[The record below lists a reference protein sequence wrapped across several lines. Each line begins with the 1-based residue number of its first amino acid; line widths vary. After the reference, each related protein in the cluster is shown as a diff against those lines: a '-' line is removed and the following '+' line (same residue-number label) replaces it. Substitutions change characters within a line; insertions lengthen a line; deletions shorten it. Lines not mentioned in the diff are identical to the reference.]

1 MSLMIHIFL
10 IYATYKCRIWSI
22 YFEYM
27 PHIKSAYDPYISSI
41 CHIQIPYMIRILS
54 VYKTY
59 IIHTNFIYIPYI
71 SRTFLIYGSYMSYL
85 LHICSVYEMGHF
97 RIWNGPFS
105 YMAIYGHIWN
115 FLYDSYMFV
124 PYGPAA
130 ESLDTWF
137 GYSGVSRNFQRGRPN
152 FFHDQ
157 KNCMKIFC
165 EGGVIEENS

>member
-1 MSLMIHIFL
+1 MIHIFSV
-10 IYATYKCRIWSI
+10 YATYKIHIWSI
-22 YFEYM
+22 YFQYM
-27 PHIKSAYDPYISSI
+27 LHIKSAYDPYISSI
-41 CHIQIPYMIRILS
+41 CHIQIPFMIRILS

-59 IIHTNFIYIPYI
+59 IIHTNFIYISYI

-124 PYGPAA
+124 LYGYRKEGRSWETGPPGH
-130 ESLDTWF
+130 SLNPFRMGVYPLIPTSLQDTL
-137 GYSGVSRNFQRGRPN
+137 
-152 FFHDQ
+152 Q
-157 KNCMKIFC
+157 KIHVGLCNIL
-165 EGGVIEENS
+165 I